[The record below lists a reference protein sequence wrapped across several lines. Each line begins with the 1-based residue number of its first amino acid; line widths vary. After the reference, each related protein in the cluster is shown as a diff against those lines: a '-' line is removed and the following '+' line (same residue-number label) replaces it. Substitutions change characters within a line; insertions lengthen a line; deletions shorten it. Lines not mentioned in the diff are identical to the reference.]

1 MREPPA
7 AFPEPSDPRA
17 RELIRTLGLAPLP
30 GESGYIGL
38 IGRSALQVSLEG
50 HTLAAQSQVYYLLT
64 REVPVNFLHRVA
76 SEDTHVLVDG
86 GPVDYFVFHEGGR
99 AEKVTLGRDHEA
111 GERLAFAVP
120 AGAAKALR
128 LHEAAGYALMVNVLS
143 PGWAPDRVKIGAGP
157 EFVAWY
163 QDRAPWATST
173 LLRELIGPN
182 LQL

>member
-1 MREPPA
+1 M
-7 AFPEPSDPRA
+7 
-17 RELIRTLGLAPLP
+17 
-30 GESGYIGL
+30 
-38 IGRSALQVSLEG
+38 
-50 HTLAAQSQVYYLLT
+50 YYLLT

-76 SEDTHVLVDG
+76 SDDTHVLVEG

-111 GERLAFAVP
+111 GERLVVAVP

-128 LHEAAGYALMVNVLS
+128 LHGREPATPSWSTCSRPA
-143 PGWAPDRVKIGAGP
+143 WTPDRVKLGAGP

-163 QDRAPWATST
+163 QDRAPWATPQ

-182 LQL
+182 LRS